1 MVIENAISQLSEEY
15 RVAVILRDIQG
26 FSYEEIA
33 EILQCS
39 LGTVKS
45 RLNRAR
51 RALRDKLNAE
61 RELFFGHG
69 VYSG

>member
-1 MVIENAISQLSEEY
+1 MAQV
-15 RVAVILRDIQG
+15 
-26 FSYEEIA
+26 
-33 EILQCS
+33 LQCS

-51 RALRDKLNAE
+51 RTLRDKLNAE
-61 RELFFGHG
+61 RELFLGSG

>member
-1 MVIENAISQLSEEY
+1 VQEVLATLPPDQRL
-15 RVAVILRDIQG
+15 VLVLRDVQDL
-26 FSYEEIA
+26 SYEEIA
-33 EILQCS
+33 QVIGCS

-51 RALRDKLNAE
+51 RALRDKLSAE
-61 RELFFGHG
+61 RELFFSDG